1 ILGRGAIRGFRMPLL
16 GLEPFIYPE
25 CLLDSAC
32 PSTGPEKWWA
42 LHTRPRAEKSLAR
55 RFLDHGVPFFL
66 PVCHRQWRNRGR
78 LFRSYLPLFPGYVF
92 LHGDEETRL
101 AALETNLVA
110 HVLPSDDQPRLH
122 IDLHRV
128 YRLITTGAAITPEER
143 LEPGDLVEIVKG
155 PFAGLE
161 GKLIRRGSQLR
172 LFVEVQ
178 FLRRAVSAEV
188 ETWMIRPLAARAEAV
203 A

>member
-1 ILGRGAIRGFRMPLL
+1 MDFGAASGHSTLGTARATAPHHMTSIRSRPCDRLILGRGAIRGFPMPLL

-78 LFRSYLPLFPGYVF
+78 
-92 LHGDEETRL
+92 
-101 AALETNLVA
+101 
-110 HVLPSDDQPRLH
+110 
-122 IDLHRV
+122 
-128 YRLITTGAAITPEER
+128 
-143 LEPGDLVEIVKG
+143 
-155 PFAGLE
+155 
-161 GKLIRRGSQLR
+161 
-172 LFVEVQ
+172 
-178 FLRRAVSAEV
+178 
-188 ETWMIRPLAARAEAV
+188 
-203 A
+203 

>member
-1 ILGRGAIRGFRMPLL
+1 MPLL
-16 GLEPFIYPE
+16 GLEPIVYPE
-25 CLLDSAC
+25 GLLESA
-32 PSTGPEKWWA
+32 SATAGPARWWA
-42 LHTRPRAEKSLAR
+42 LHTRPRAEKTLAR
-55 RFLDHGVPFFL
+55 RFLDYGVPFFL
-66 PVCHRQWRNRGR
+66 PVCQRQWRNRGR

-92 LHGDEETRL
+92 SHGDEETRL

-110 HVLPSDDQPRLH
+110 HVLSADDQQQLH
-122 IDLHRV
+122 SDLHRV
-128 YRLITTGAAITPEER
+128 YQLITSGAPITSEER

-161 GKLIRRGSQLR
+161 GKLIRRGAQLR

-188 ETWMIRPLAARAEAV
+188 ENWMIQPRRA
-203 A
+203 

>member
-1 ILGRGAIRGFRMPLL
+1 MPLL
-16 GLEPFIYPE
+16 GLEPFVYPE
-25 CLLDSAC
+25 GLLESASATAN
-32 PSTGPEKWWA
+32 PGRWWA
-42 LHTRPRAEKSLAR
+42 LHTRPRAEKALAR
-55 RFLDHGVPFFL
+55 QFLDYSVPFFL
-66 PVCHRQWRNRGR
+66 PVYQNQWRNRGR

-92 LHGDEETRL
+92 LHGDDDTRI

-110 HVLPSDDQPRLH
+110 HVLPGDDQRQLH
-122 IDLHRV
+122 ADLHRV
-128 YRLITTGAAITPEER
+128 YRLITTGARITPEDR
-143 LEPGDLVEIVKG
+143 LEPGDQVEIIKG

-161 GKLIRRGSQLR
+161 GKLIRRGTQLR

-188 ETWMIRPLAARAEAV
+188 ESWMIRPLTGKAEAM